1 MKYILCHGLLGA
13 SRGRIRR
20 QRYIFGFSLKCQ
32 VEHLLKVALQV
43 RYALLKVPSICNT
56 GLAGAAVIVVVVGV
70 GVVVTLELFLKLA
83 DGARHQFDEVI
94 VEPGVAYLLQISYGP
109 YM

>member
-56 GLAGAAVIVVVVGV
+56 GLAGAAVIVVGVGV
-70 GVVVTLELFLKLA
+70 GVVVIVVIVVVVVVVVVVVTLELFLKLA
-83 DGARHQFDEVI
+83 AGAR
-94 VEPGVAYLLQISYGP
+94 
-109 YM
+109 